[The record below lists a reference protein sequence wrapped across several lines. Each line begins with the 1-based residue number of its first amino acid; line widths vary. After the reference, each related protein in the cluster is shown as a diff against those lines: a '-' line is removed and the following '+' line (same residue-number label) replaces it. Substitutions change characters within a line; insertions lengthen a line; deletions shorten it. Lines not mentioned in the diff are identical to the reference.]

1 MKHLIIKTKEEQN
14 LKKLLT
20 FITMLF
26 MTICMGIPAHAEET
40 TPRRLDVQLVQVSLR
55 DSGNQVHQNN
65 LYDGSSFFLNLTW
78 NSTETVHTG
87 DFFDILVPESI
98 DMSSD
103 KLDRTFPIIDS
114 ATGDN
119 IGEGT
124 LHPNGTEGGKIS
136 VVFNE
141 QANNRSNLSGNV
153 YLWVSFNKNHIE
165 LNKKNV
171 FTFTIKGNGIYNGYQ
186 MSAETTITRPSTD
199 GEVIAKWGQELP
211 DEPNTVKWIIRVNK
225 SGMDLHHVVLSDS
238 LVTDNGWFLHPIDIS
253 KERFKLQKVTY
264 TENAGIS
271 NWGEVIDVTDKI
283 QFAPDYKSWTLD
295 LGDIGTQGYMLFM
308 KTAMT
313 SGTLQKNKIAISSD
327 EVTKDVTAQYKLAD
341 VGGDTGV
348 TTKGKL
354 KIVKQDSETGA
365 GLAGAK
371 FEIKDLDDNTTQT
384 LVTGADGT
392 AVTPNV
398 VFEANYEVKEIEA
411 PFGYKLNNTV
421 YTIQTSVSKDNIVTV
436 KDEPITRDIKVSKT
450 WVGNTGTQAVMHLY
464 ADNVDTGK
472 SVTLDTSNN
481 WEYTFTDLHKYNGNQ
496 EIQYSIK
503 EDEMNFYMTSIT
515 GDMDNGFNV
524 TNTWNEQHELPGDA
538 PTVEIPEFKITT
550 FVNTNNEQIAEFENG
565 FTDKKN
571 EITFNGTKYVFKEK
585 LPDQDGIRT
594 YVYEEFH
601 SEVPNDAPEVTL
613 PELKVTRFVDENGN
627 DIHELEENF
636 IEKLDINGYVFKETT
651 ETSDI
656 RTHIY
661 TKVETE
667 IPNDAPT
674 VEVPELKITR
684 FIDTNGVELKS
695 IVEGFVEKDS
705 NIVYENEQYDYVN
718 TTEENGIRT
727 HVYKKH
733 INEEVPSNS
742 TTTPTDNN
750 TTIENKVIVEHTAPT
765 GDNMN
770 NTLKLFALSVLGLG
784 FVLVKRKG
792 LRDE

>member
-1 MKHLIIKTKEEQN
+1 MA
-14 LKKLLT
+14 
-20 FITMLF
+20 
-26 MTICMGIPAHAEET
+26 ICIGIPAHAEET
-40 TPRRLDVQLVQVSLR
+40 SPRRLDVQLVQVSLR

-87 DFFDILVPESI
+87 DYFDILVPESI

-141 QANNRSNLSGNV
+141 QVNNRSNLSGNV
-153 YLWVSFNKNHIE
+153 YLWVPFNKNHIE

-199 GEVIAKWGQELP
+199 GEVIAKWGQGLQ

-238 LVTDNGWFLHPIDIS
+238 LVTDNGWFLHPVDIS

-341 VGGDTGV
+341 VGGNTGV

-354 KIVKQDSETGA
+354 QIVKQDSETGA

-450 WVGNTGTQAVMHLY
+450 WVGNTGTQAIMHLY

-481 WEYTFTDLHKYNGNQ
+481 WEYTFTGLRKYNGTQ

-565 FTDKKN
+565 FTDKKG

-613 PELKVTRFVDENGN
+613 PELKVTRFVDENGT
-627 DIHELEENF
+627 DIKELEENF
-636 IEKLDINGYVFKETT
+636 VEKKEISGYVFKETT

-656 RTHIY
+656 RTHVY
-661 TKVETE
+661 TKVEIE
-667 IPNDAPT
+667 IPNDVPT

-684 FIDTNGVELKS
+684 FIDTNGVELKN
-695 IVEGFVEKDS
+695 IVKGFVEKDS

-733 INEEVPSNS
+733 VNEEIPSDN

-750 TTIENKVIVEHTAPT
+750 TTTENKVIVEHTAPT
-765 GDNMN
+765 GDSMN

-784 FVLVKRKG
+784 FVLLYRKKVTG
-792 LRDE
+792 

>member
-1 MKHLIIKTKEEQN
+1 M
-14 LKKLLT
+14 KKLLT
-20 FITMLF
+20 LLTMLF
-26 MTICMGIPAHAEET
+26 MTVCMAIPSHAEET
-40 TPRRLDVQLVQVSLR
+40 SPRRLDVQLVQVSLR

-87 DFFDILVPESI
+87 DYFDILVPESI

-103 KLDRTFPIIDS
+103 KLARTFPIIDS
-114 ATGDN
+114 VVGDV

-153 YLWVSFNKNHIE
+153 YLWVPFNKNHIE

-199 GEVIAKWGQELP
+199 GEVIAKWGQGLP

-238 LVTDNGWFLHPIDIS
+238 LVTDNGWFLHPVDIS

-283 QFAPDYKSWTLD
+283 QFTPDYKSWTLD

-313 SGTLQKNKIAISSD
+313 NGTLQKNKIAISSD
-327 EVTKDVTAQYKLAD
+327 EVTKDVTAQYKLED

-354 KIVKQDSETGA
+354 QIVKQDSETGA

-398 VFEANYEVKEIEA
+398 VFEANYEVKEVEA

-421 YTIQTSVSKDNIVTV
+421 YTIQTSVSQDNIVTV

-472 SVTLDTSNN
+472 SVTLDASNN
-481 WEYTFTDLHKYNGNQ
+481 WEYTFTGLRKYNGNQ

-503 EDEMNFYMTSIT
+503 EDEMNFYMTSVT
-515 GDMDNGFNV
+515 GDMNSGFNV

-565 FTDKKN
+565 FTDKKD

-601 SEVPNDAPEVTL
+601 SEVPNDAPELTL
-613 PELKVTRFVDENGN
+613 PELKATRFVDENGT

-636 IEKLDINGYVFKETT
+636 VEKLDINGYVFKETT

-656 RTHIY
+656 RTHVY

-667 IPNDAPT
+667 IPNDSPT

-684 FIDTNGVELKS
+684 FIDTNGVELKN

-705 NIVYENEQYDYVN
+705 NIIYENEQYDYVN

-733 INEEVPSNS
+733 VAEEVPSDNI
-742 TTTPTDNN
+742 TTPADNN
-750 TTIENKVIVEHTAPT
+750 TTTENKVIVEHTAPT

-784 FVLVKRKG
+784 FALTKRKD
-792 LRDE
+792 LSNE

>member
-1 MKHLIIKTKEEQN
+1 MA
-14 LKKLLT
+14 
-20 FITMLF
+20 
-26 MTICMGIPAHAEET
+26 IPTHAEEN

-87 DFFDILVPESI
+87 DYFDILVPESI

-114 ATGDN
+114 ASGDV

-153 YLWVSFNKNHIE
+153 YLWVPFNKNHIT
-165 LNKKNV
+165 LNQKNV

-199 GEVIAKWGQELP
+199 GEVIAKWGQGLP

-238 LVTDNGWFLHPIDIS
+238 LVTDNGWFLHPVDIS

-341 VGGDTGV
+341 VGGNTGV

-472 SVTLDTSNN
+472 SLTLDTTNN
-481 WEYTFTDLHKYNGNQ
+481 WEYTFVNLRKYNGTQ

-503 EDEMNFYMTSIT
+503 EDEMNFYMTSVT
-515 GDMDNGFNV
+515 GDMENGFNV

-565 FTDKKN
+565 FTEKKD

-613 PELKVTRFVDENGN
+613 PELKVTRFVDENGT

-636 IEKLDINGYVFKETT
+636 VEKLDINGYVFKETT

-656 RTHIY
+656 RTHVY

-667 IPNDAPT
+667 IPNDSPV

-684 FIDTNGVELKS
+684 FIDTNGVELKN

-705 NIVYENEQYDYVN
+705 NIIYENEQYDYVN

-733 INEEVPSNS
+733 VNEEVPNNN

-750 TTIENKVIVEHTAPT
+750 TATENKVIVEHTAPT
-765 GDNMN
+765 GDSMN
-770 NTLKLFALSVLGLG
+770 SVLKLFALSMLGLG
-784 FVLVKRKG
+784 LVLLKRKD
-792 LRDE
+792 LSNE

>member
-1 MKHLIIKTKEEQN
+1 MKR
-14 LKKLLT
+14 LLT
-20 FITMLF
+20 LVTMLF
-26 MTICMGIPAHAEET
+26 MTICMAIPTQAEET

-87 DFFDILVPESI
+87 DYFDILVPESI

-114 ATGDN
+114 VVGDV

-153 YLWVSFNKNHIE
+153 YLWVPFNKNHIE

-199 GEVIAKWGQELP
+199 GEVIAKWGQGLP

-238 LVTDNGWFLHPIDIS
+238 LVTDNGWFLHPVDVS

-348 TTKGKL
+348 STKGKL
-354 KIVKQDSETGA
+354 QIVKQDSETGA

-371 FEIKDLDDNTTQT
+371 FEIKDLEDNTTQT

-398 VFEANYEVKEIEA
+398 VFEANYEVREIEA

-421 YTIQTSVSKDNIVTV
+421 YTIQTSVSQDNIVTV

-472 SVTLDTSNN
+472 SITLDTSNN
-481 WEYTFTDLHKYNGNQ
+481 WEYTFTGLRKYNGTQ

-503 EDEMNFYMTSIT
+503 EDEMNFYMTSVT
-515 GDMDNGFNV
+515 GDMNSGFNV

-565 FTDKKN
+565 FTDKKD

-636 IEKLDINGYVFKETT
+636 VEKLDINGYVYKETT
-651 ETSDI
+651 ETVDI
-656 RTHIY
+656 RTHVY

-667 IPNDAPT
+667 VPNDAPT

-684 FIDTNGVELKS
+684 FIDTNGVELKN

-733 INEEVPSNS
+733 VSEEVPSNN

-750 TTIENKVIVEHTAPT
+750 TTTENKVIESTAPT
-765 GDNMN
+765 GDGMM

-784 FVLVKRKG
+784 FVLTKRKG

>member
-1 MKHLIIKTKEEQN
+1 M
-14 LKKLLT
+14 
-20 FITMLF
+20 
-26 MTICMGIPAHAEET
+26 
-40 TPRRLDVQLVQVSLR
+40 
-55 DSGNQVHQNN
+55 
-65 LYDGSSFFLNLTW
+65 TW
-78 NSTETVHTG
+78 NATETVHTG
-87 DFFDILVPESI
+87 DYFDVIVPESI

-114 ATGDN
+114 DTGDV

-124 LHPNGTEGGKIS
+124 LHPNGNEGGKIS

-141 QANNRSNLSGNV
+141 QANNRSNLSGNI
-153 YLWVSFNKNHIE
+153 YLWVPFNKDHIQ
-165 LNKKNV
+165 LNQKNV
-171 FTFTIKGNGIYNGYQ
+171 ITLTIKGNGVYDGYQ

-199 GEVIAKWGQELP
+199 GEVIAKWGQGLP
-211 DEPNTVKWIIRVNK
+211 AEPNTVKWIIRVNK
-225 SGMDLHHVVLSDS
+225 SGMDLHNVVLSDS
-238 LVTDNGWFLHPIDIS
+238 LVTDNGWFLHPVDIS

-271 NWGEVIDVTDKI
+271 NWGEVVDVTDKI
-283 QFAPDYKSWTLD
+283 QFSSDYKSWTLP
-295 LGDIGTQGYMLFM
+295 LGDIGTQGYMLFI

-313 SGTLQKNKIAISSD
+313 SGTLQKNNVAISSD

-348 TTKGKL
+348 TTVGKL
-354 KIVKQDSETGA
+354 KVVKQDAETGA

-371 FEIKDLDDNTTQT
+371 FEIKNLDDNTTQT
-384 LVTGADGT
+384 LVTGEDGT

-411 PFGYKLNNTV
+411 PFGYKVDNTV
-421 YTIQTSVSKDNIVTV
+421 HTIQTSVSTENVVTV
-436 KDEPITRDIKVSKT
+436 KDQPITRDIKVSKT

-481 WEYTFTDLHKYNGNQ
+481 WEYTFTGLRKYNGNQ
-496 EIQYSIK
+496 EIQYFIK

-538 PTVEIPEFKITT
+538 PTIELPEFKITT

-565 FTDKKN
+565 FTDKKD

-594 YVYEEFH
+594 YVYEKFH
-601 SEVPNDAPEVTL
+601 SEVPNDAPTVDV
-613 PELKVTRFVDENGN
+613 PELKVTRFVDEQGN
-627 DIHELEENF
+627 NIKELEENF
-636 IEKLDINGYVFKETT
+636 VEKKEISGYVFKETT

-656 RTHIY
+656 RTHVY

-667 IPNDAPT
+667 IPNDSPV

-684 FIDTNGVELKS
+684 FIDTNGVELKN

-718 TTEENGIRT
+718 TTEEDGIRT
-727 HVYKKH
+727 HIYKKH
-733 INEEVPSNS
+733 VNEEVPNNN
-742 TTTPTDNN
+742 TTTPTDNI
-750 TTIENKVIVEHTAPT
+750 TTENKVVSDHIVPT
-765 GDNMN
+765 GDNMMT
-770 NTLKLFALSVLGLG
+770 TLKYFAVSLVGLA
-784 FVLVKRKG
+784 FVMLKKKG

>member
-1 MKHLIIKTKEEQN
+1 MR
-14 LKKLLT
+14 KLLT
-20 FITMLF
+20 LITMLF
-26 MTICMGIPAHAEET
+26 MTVCLGIPVHAEET

-65 LYDGSSFFLNLTW
+65 LYDGSSFFLNMTW
-78 NSTETVHTG
+78 NATETVHTG

-103 KLDRTFPIIDS
+103 KLAQTFPVIDND
-114 ATGDN
+114 TGDA

-124 LHPNGTEGGKIS
+124 LHPNGTEGGKVSI
-136 VVFNE
+136 VFNE
-141 QANNRSNLSGNV
+141 QANNRSNLSGNI
-153 YLWVSFNKNHIE
+153 YMWVPFNKNHIT
-165 LNKKNV
+165 LNQKNV

-199 GEVIAKWGQELP
+199 GEVIAKWGQGLP

-238 LVTDNGWFLHPIDIS
+238 LVTDNGWFLHPVDIS

-271 NWGEVIDVTDKI
+271 NWGEIIDVTDKI
-283 QFAPDYKSWTLD
+283 QFSPDYKSWTLD

-384 LVTGADGT
+384 LVTGEDGT

-421 YTIQTSVSKDNIVTV
+421 YTIQTSVSQENVVTV
-436 KDEPITRDIKVSKT
+436 KDEPITRDVKVSKT

-464 ADNVDTGK
+464 ADGVDTGK

-481 WEYTFTDLHKYNGNQ
+481 WEYTFTGLRKYNGNQ

-503 EDEMNFYMTSIT
+503 EDEMNFYMTSVA
-515 GDMDNGFNV
+515 GDMDNGFNI

-565 FTDKKN
+565 FTDKKD

-636 IEKLDINGYVFKETT
+636 VEKLDINGYVFKETT

-656 RTHIY
+656 RTHVY

-667 IPNDAPT
+667 IPNDSPT
-674 VEVPELKITR
+674 VEVPELKLTR
-684 FIDTNGVELKS
+684 FIDTNGVELKN
-695 IVEGFVEKDS
+695 IVEGFVEKDT

-733 INEEVPSNS
+733 VNEEVPNDN
-742 TTTPTDNN
+742 TTKPTENN
-750 TTIENKVIVEHTAPT
+750 TTTENKVIVEHTAPT
-765 GDNMN
+765 GDSMN

-784 FVLVKRKG
+784 FALTKRKG

>member
-1 MKHLIIKTKEEQN
+1 
-14 LKKLLT
+14 
-20 FITMLF
+20 
-26 MTICMGIPAHAEET
+26 MTVCMAIPTHAEET
-40 TPRRLDVQLVQVSLR
+40 SPRRLDVQLVQVSLR
-55 DSGNQVHQNN
+55 DSGNTVHQNN

-87 DFFDILVPESI
+87 DYFDILVPESI

-114 ATGDN
+114 VVGDV

-153 YLWVSFNKNHIE
+153 YLWVPFNKDHIE
-165 LNKKNV
+165 LNQKNV

-199 GEVIAKWGQELP
+199 GEVIAKWGQGLP

-238 LVTDNGWFLHPIDIS
+238 LVTDNGWFLHPVNIS

-313 SGTLQKNKIAISSD
+313 SGTLQKNKIAISSN

-354 KIVKQDSETGA
+354 QIVKQDSETGA

-411 PFGYKLNNTV
+411 PFGYKLNNTI

-436 KDEPITRDIKVSKT
+436 KDEPITRDINVSKT

-472 SVTLDTSNN
+472 SVTLDASNN
-481 WEYTFTDLHKYNGNQ
+481 WEYTFTGLRKYNGNQ

-503 EDEMNFYMTSIT
+503 EDEMNFYMTSVT

-565 FTDKKN
+565 FTDKKD

-594 YVYEEFH
+594 YVYEKFE
-601 SEVPNDAPEVTL
+601 SEVPNDAPELTL
-613 PELKVTRFVDENGN
+613 PELKVTRFVDEQGN
-627 DIHELEENF
+627 DLHELEENF
-636 IEKLDINGYVFKETT
+636 VEKLDINGYVFKETT

-656 RTHIY
+656 RTHVY

-667 IPNDAPT
+667 VPNDAPT

-684 FIDTNGVELKS
+684 FIDTNGVELKN

-705 NIVYENEQYDYVN
+705 NIIYENEQYDYVN

-727 HVYKKH
+727 HVYNKH
-733 INEEVPSNS
+733 VNEEVPSDN
-742 TTTPTDNN
+742 TITPTDN
-750 TTIENKVIVEHTAPT
+750 TTTENKVIVEHTAPT
-765 GDNMN
+765 GDSMN
-770 NTLKLFALSVLGLG
+770 NILKLFALSLIGLG
-784 FVLVKRKG
+784 VVLVCKKKV
-792 LRDE
+792 EE

>member
-1 MKHLIIKTKEEQN
+1 MR
-14 LKKLLT
+14 KLLT

-26 MTICMGIPAHAEET
+26 MTVCMGIPAHAEET
-40 TPRRLDVQLVQVSLR
+40 SPRRLDVQLVQVSLR

-153 YLWVSFNKNHIE
+153 YLWVPFNKNHIE
-165 LNKKNV
+165 LNQKNV

-186 MSAETTITRPSTD
+186 MSAKTTITRPSTD
-199 GEVIAKWGQELP
+199 GEVIAKWGEGLP
-211 DEPNTVKWIIRVNK
+211 AEPNTVKWIIRVNK

-238 LVTDNGWFLHPIDIS
+238 LVTDNGWFLHPVDIS

-341 VGGDTGV
+341 VGGNTGV
-348 TTKGKL
+348 TTVGKL
-354 KIVKQDSETGA
+354 KVVKQDAETGT

-371 FEIKDLDDNTTQT
+371 FEIKNLDDNSTQT
-384 LVTGADGT
+384 LVTGADGE

-398 VFEANYEVKEIEA
+398 VFEANYEVREIEA

-436 KDEPITRDIKVSKT
+436 KDEPITRDVKVSKT

-472 SVTLDTSNN
+472 SVTLDTTNN
-481 WEYTFTDLHKYNGNQ
+481 WEYTFTGLRKYNGNQ

-503 EDEMNFYMTSIT
+503 EDEMNFYMTSVT

-565 FTDKKN
+565 FTDKKD

-585 LPDQDGIRT
+585 LPDQEGIRT

-601 SEVPNDAPEVTL
+601 SEVPNDAPELIL
-613 PELKVTRFVDENGN
+613 PELKVTRFVDEQGN
-627 DIHELEENF
+627 NIHELEENF
-636 IEKLDINGYVFKETT
+636 VEKKEISGYIYKETT
-651 ETSDI
+651 ETTDI
-656 RTHIY
+656 RTHVY

-667 IPNDAPT
+667 IPNDNPV

-684 FIDTNGVELKS
+684 FVDTNGVELKN

-727 HVYKKH
+727 HIYKKH
-733 INEEVPSNS
+733 VTEEVPNNN
-742 TTTPTDNN
+742 TTTPTDSN
-750 TTIENKVIVEHTAPT
+750 TTTENKVTVEHTAPT
-765 GDNMN
+765 GDSMN
-770 NTLKLFALSVLGLG
+770 NVFKLFALSLIGLG
-784 FVLVKRKG
+784 VVLVYKKKMT
-792 LRDE
+792 E

>member
-1 MKHLIIKTKEEQN
+1 M
-14 LKKLLT
+14 KKLLT
-20 FITMLF
+20 LLTMLF
-26 MTICMGIPAHAEET
+26 MTVCMAIPTQAEET
-40 TPRRLDVQLVQVSLR
+40 SPRRLDVQLVQVSLR

-87 DFFDILVPESI
+87 DYFDILVPESI

-114 ATGDN
+114 VVGDV

-153 YLWVSFNKNHIE
+153 YLWVPFNKNHIT
-165 LNKKNV
+165 LNQKNV

-199 GEVIAKWGQELP
+199 GEVIAKWGQGLP

-354 KIVKQDSETGA
+354 QIIKQDSETGA

-392 AVTPNV
+392 VVTPNI
-398 VFEANYEVKEIEA
+398 VFKANYEVKEIEA

-472 SVTLDTSNN
+472 SVTLDNSNN
-481 WEYTFTDLHKYNGNQ
+481 WEYTFTGLRKYNGTQ

-503 EDEMNFYMTSIT
+503 EDEMNFYMTSVT

-565 FTDKKN
+565 FTDKRD

-613 PELKVTRFVDENGN
+613 PELKVTRFVDENGT

-636 IEKLDINGYVFKETT
+636 VEKLDINGYVFKETT

-656 RTHIY
+656 RTHVY

-667 IPNDAPT
+667 VPNDAPT

-684 FIDTNGVELKS
+684 FIDTNGVELKN

-705 NIVYENEQYDYVN
+705 NIIYENEQYDYVN

-733 INEEVPSNS
+733 VNEEVPSNN

-750 TTIENKVIVEHTAPT
+750 TTTENEVIVEHTAPT

-784 FVLVKRKG
+784 FVLLKRKG

>member
-1 MKHLIIKTKEEQN
+1 MR
-14 LKKLLT
+14 KLLT
-20 FITMLF
+20 LITMLF
-26 MTICMGIPAHAEET
+26 MTVCLGVPVHAEET

-65 LYDGSSFFLNLTW
+65 LFDGSSFFLNLTW
-78 NSTETVHTG
+78 NSTETIHTG
-87 DFFDILVPESI
+87 DYFDILVPESI

-114 ATGDN
+114 VTGDN

-153 YLWVSFNKNHIE
+153 YLWVPFNKNHIE

-199 GEVIAKWGQELP
+199 GEVIAKWGQGLP

-238 LVTDNGWFLHPIDIS
+238 LVTDNGWFLHPVDIS

-283 QFAPDYKSWTLD
+283 QFSPDYKSWTLD

-371 FEIKDLDDNTTQT
+371 FEIKDLDDNSTQT
-384 LVTGADGT
+384 LITGEDGT
-392 AVTPNV
+392 VVTPNV

-464 ADNVDTGK
+464 ADNVDKGK

-481 WEYTFTDLHKYNGNQ
+481 WEYTFTGLRKYNGNQ

-503 EDEMNFYMTSIT
+503 EDEMNFYMSSIT

-550 FVNTNNEQIAEFENG
+550 FVNTSNEQIAEFENG
-565 FTDKKN
+565 FTDKKD

-601 SEVPNDAPEVTL
+601 SEIPNDALTVEL

-636 IEKLDINGYVFKETT
+636 VEKLDINGYVFKETT

-656 RTHIY
+656 RTHVY
-661 TKVETE
+661 KKVETE
-667 IPNDAPT
+667 VPNDAPT

-684 FIDTNGVELKS
+684 FIDTNGVELKN
-695 IVEGFVEKDS
+695 IEEGFVEKDS

-733 INEEVPSNS
+733 VNGEVPN
-742 TTTPTDNN
+742 NN
-750 TTIENKVIVEHTAPT
+750 TTIPADNNTATENKVIVEHTAPT
-765 GDNMN
+765 GDSIN
-770 NTLKLFALSVLGLG
+770 NTLKLFALSMLGLG
-784 FVLVKRKG
+784 FVLLKRKD
-792 LRDE
+792 LSNE

>member
-1 MKHLIIKTKEEQN
+1 MKR
-14 LKKLLT
+14 LLT
-20 FITMLF
+20 LVTMLF
-26 MTICMGIPAHAEET
+26 MAICMAIPTQAEET

-87 DFFDILVPESI
+87 DYFDILVPESI

-119 IGEGT
+119 IGEGA

-153 YLWVSFNKNHIE
+153 YLWVPFNKNHIE

-199 GEVIAKWGQELP
+199 GEVIAKWGQGLP

-225 SGMDLHHVVLSDS
+225 SGIDLHHVVLSDS
-238 LVTDNGWFLHPIDIS
+238 LVTDNGWFLHPVDIS

-354 KIVKQDSETGA
+354 QIVKQDSETGA

-481 WEYTFTDLHKYNGNQ
+481 WEYTFTGLRKYNGNQ

-503 EDEMNFYMTSIT
+503 EDEMNFYMTSVT

-565 FTDKKN
+565 FTDKKD

-601 SEVPNDAPEVTL
+601 SEIPNDAPEVTI
-613 PELKVTRFVDENGN
+613 PELKVTRFVDEQGN

-656 RTHIY
+656 RTHVY

-667 IPNDAPT
+667 IPNDSPV
-674 VEVPELKITR
+674 VEIPELKITR
-684 FIDTNGVELKS
+684 FIDTNGVELKN

-705 NIVYENEQYDYVN
+705 NIIYENEQYDYVN

-733 INEEVPSNS
+733 VNEEVPSDN

-750 TTIENKVIVEHTAPT
+750 TATENKVIVEHTAPT

-770 NTLKLFALSVLGLG
+770 NTLKLFALSMLGLG
-784 FVLVKRKG
+784 FVLVKRKD
-792 LRDE
+792 LTNE

>member
-1 MKHLIIKTKEEQN
+1 MR
-14 LKKLLT
+14 KLLT

-26 MTICMGIPAHAEET
+26 MTVCMAIPTYAEET
-40 TPRRLDVQLVQVSLR
+40 SPRRLDVQLVQVSLR

-87 DFFDILVPESI
+87 DYFDILVPESI

-114 ATGDN
+114 VVGDV

-153 YLWVSFNKNHIE
+153 YLWVPFNKNHIE
-165 LNKKNV
+165 LNKKNT

-199 GEVIAKWGQELP
+199 GEVIAKWGQGLP

-238 LVTDNGWFLHPIDIS
+238 LVTDNGWFLHPVDIS

-354 KIVKQDSETGA
+354 QIVKQDSETGA

-371 FEIKDLDDNTTQT
+371 FEIKDLDDNSTQT

-421 YTIQTSVSKDNIVTV
+421 YTIQTSVSQDNIVTV

-450 WVGNTGTQAVMHLY
+450 WVGNIGAQAVMHLY

-472 SVTLDTSNN
+472 SVTLDTTNN
-481 WEYTFTDLHKYNGNQ
+481 WEYTFTNLRKYNGTQ

-503 EDEMNFYMTSIT
+503 EDEMNFYMTSVA

-565 FTDKKN
+565 FTDKKD

-585 LPDQDGIRT
+585 LPDLDGIRT

-613 PELKVTRFVDENGN
+613 PELKVTRFVDENGT

-636 IEKLDINGYVFKETT
+636 VEKLDINGYVFKETT

-656 RTHIY
+656 RTHVY

-667 IPNDAPT
+667 IPNDSPT

-684 FIDTNGVELKS
+684 FIDTNGVELKN

-733 INEEVPSNS
+733 VSEEVPSNN

-750 TTIENKVIVEHTAPT
+750 STTENKVIESTAPT
-765 GDNMN
+765 GDSMN

-784 FVLVKRKG
+784 FVLLYRKKITG
-792 LRDE
+792 

>member
-1 MKHLIIKTKEEQN
+1 MKHLTLEREEQN
-14 LKKLLT
+14 LKRLLT

-26 MTICMGIPAHAEET
+26 MTICMATPSYAEET
-40 TPRRLDVQLVQVSLR
+40 SPRRLDVQLVQVSLR

-87 DFFDILVPESI
+87 DYFDILVPESI

-153 YLWVSFNKNHIE
+153 YLWVPFNKNHIE
-165 LNKKNV
+165 LNQKNV

-199 GEVIAKWGQELP
+199 GEVIAKWGQGLP

-238 LVTDNGWFLHPIDIS
+238 LVTDNGWFLHPVDIS

-398 VFEANYEVKEIEA
+398 VFEANYEVREIEA

-472 SVTLDTSNN
+472 SITLDTSNN
-481 WEYTFTDLHKYNGNQ
+481 WEYTFTGLRKYNGNQ

-503 EDEMNFYMTSIT
+503 EDEMNFYMTSIA
-515 GDMDNGFNV
+515 GDMENGFNV

-550 FVNTNNEQIAEFENG
+550 FVNTNNEQIADFENG
-565 FTDKKN
+565 FTDKKD

-627 DIHELEENF
+627 DLHELEENF
-636 IEKLDINGYVFKETT
+636 VDKAEISGYVFKETT

-656 RTHIY
+656 RTHVY

-667 IPNDAPT
+667 IPNDSPT

-684 FIDTNGVELKS
+684 FVDTNGVELKN

-705 NIVYENEQYDYVN
+705 NIIYENEQYDYVN
-718 TTEENGIRT
+718 TTEENSIRT

-733 INEEVPSNS
+733 VTEEVPNNNS
-742 TTTPTDNN
+742 TTPTDNN
-750 TTIENKVIVEHTAPT
+750 TTTENKVIVEHTAPT
-765 GDNMN
+765 GDSMN
-770 NTLKLFALSVLGLG
+770 NILKLFALSLIGLG
-784 FVLVKRKG
+784 VVLVCKKKV
-792 LRDE
+792 EE

>member
-1 MKHLIIKTKEEQN
+1 MAL
-14 LKKLLT
+14 
-20 FITMLF
+20 
-26 MTICMGIPAHAEET
+26 PAYAEEAEST
-40 TPRRLDVQLVQVSLR
+40 TPSPRRLDVQLVQVSLR

-87 DFFDILVPESI
+87 DYFDILVPESI

-153 YLWVSFNKNHIE
+153 YLWVPFNKNHIE

-199 GEVIAKWGQELP
+199 GEVIAKWGQGLP

-238 LVTDNGWFLHPIDIS
+238 LVTDNGWFLHPVDVS

-348 TTKGKL
+348 STKGKL
-354 KIVKQDSETGA
+354 KVVKQDSETGA
-365 GLAGAK
+365 GLTGAK
-371 FEIKDLDDNTTQT
+371 FWIKDLDDNSTQT
-384 LVTGADGT
+384 LVTGEDGT

-481 WEYTFTDLHKYNGNQ
+481 WEYTFTGLRKYNGNQ

-503 EDEMNFYMTSIT
+503 EDEMNFYMTSVT
-515 GDMDNGFNV
+515 GDMNSGFNV

-565 FTDKKN
+565 FTDKKD

-601 SEVPNDAPEVTL
+601 SEVPNDSPTVEV
-613 PELKVTRFVDENGN
+613 PELKVTRFVDEQGN
-627 DIHELEENF
+627 DLHELEENF
-636 IEKLDINGYVFKETT
+636 VEKLDINGYVFKETT

-661 TKVETE
+661 TNVETE
-667 IPNDAPT
+667 IPNDSPT

-684 FIDTNGVELKS
+684 FIDTNGVELKN

-705 NIVYENEQYDYVN
+705 NIIYENEQYDYVN

-733 INEEVPSNS
+733 VAEEVPSNNL
-742 TTTPTDNN
+742 TTPTENN
-750 TTIENKVIVEHTAPT
+750 TTTENKVIVEHTAPT
-765 GDNMN
+765 GDGMM

-784 FVLVKRKG
+784 IVLTKRKG
-792 LRDE
+792 LKDE

>member
-1 MKHLIIKTKEEQN
+1 
-14 LKKLLT
+14 
-20 FITMLF
+20 
-26 MTICMGIPAHAEET
+26 MTVCLAIPSYAEET
-40 TPRRLDVQLVQVSLR
+40 SPRRLDVQLVQVSLR
-55 DSGNQVHQNN
+55 DSSNQVHQNN

-103 KLDRTFPIIDS
+103 KLAQTFPVID
-114 ATGDN
+114 TDTQDV

-124 LHPNGTEGGKIS
+124 LHPNGTEGGKVSI
-136 VVFNE
+136 VFNE
-141 QANNRSNLSGNV
+141 QANNRSNLSGNI
-153 YLWVSFNKNHIE
+153 YLWVPFNKNHIE
-165 LNKKNV
+165 LNQKNV

-199 GEVIAKWGQELP
+199 GEVIAKWGQGLP

-238 LVTDNGWFLHPIDIS
+238 LVTDNGWFLHPVDIS

-283 QFAPDYKSWTLD
+283 QFSPDYKSWTLD

-481 WEYTFTDLHKYNGNQ
+481 WEYTFTGLRKYNGNQ

-565 FTDKKN
+565 FTDKKD

-601 SEVPNDAPEVTL
+601 SEVPNDSPTVEL
-613 PELKVTRFVDENGN
+613 PELKVTRFVDENGT

-636 IEKLDINGYVFKETT
+636 VEKLDINGYVFKETT

-656 RTHIY
+656 RTHVY

-667 IPNDAPT
+667 IPNDSPT
-674 VEVPELKITR
+674 VEVPELKITK
-684 FIDTNGVELKS
+684 FINTNGVELKN

-727 HVYKKH
+727 HIYKKH
-733 INEEVPSNS
+733 TLEQNETPNNN

-750 TTIENKVIVEHTAPT
+750 TETENKVLVEHTAPT
-765 GDNMN
+765 GDNMI
-770 NTLKLFALSVLGLG
+770 NTLKYFMVSVFGLALALIK
-784 FVLVKRKG
+784 KRG
-792 LRDE
+792 TE

>member
-20 FITMLF
+20 FITILF
-26 MTICMGIPAHAEET
+26 MTVCMAIPAYAEET
-40 TPRRLDVQLVQVSLR
+40 SPRRLDVQLVQVSLR

-87 DFFDILVPESI
+87 DYFDILVPESI
-98 DMSSD
+98 DLSSD

-124 LHPNGTEGGKIS
+124 LHPNGTEGGKVSI
-136 VVFNE
+136 VFNE
-141 QANNRSNLSGNV
+141 QANNRSNLSGNI
-153 YLWVSFNKNHIE
+153 YMWVPFNKNHIE

-199 GEVIAKWGQELP
+199 GEVIAKWGQGLP

-238 LVTDNGWFLHPIDIS
+238 LVTDNGWFLHPVDIS

-348 TTKGKL
+348 TTVGKL
-354 KIVKQDSETGA
+354 KIVKQDTETGA
-365 GLAGAK
+365 RLAGAK

-398 VFEANYEVKEIEA
+398 VFEANYEVREIEA

-481 WEYTFTDLHKYNGNQ
+481 WEYTFTGLRKYNGNQ

-503 EDEMNFYMTSIT
+503 EDEMNFYMTSVT

-565 FTDKKN
+565 FTDKKD

-601 SEVPNDAPEVTL
+601 SEVPNDAPTVEL
-613 PELKVTRFVDENGN
+613 PELKVTRFVDENGT

-636 IEKLDINGYVFKETT
+636 VEKLDINGYMFKETT

-656 RTHIY
+656 RTHVY
-661 TKVETE
+661 TKIETE
-667 IPNDAPT
+667 IPNDSPT

-684 FIDTNGVELKS
+684 FIDTNGVELKN
-695 IVEGFVEKDS
+695 IVEGFVEKDGS
-705 NIVYENEQYDYVN
+705 IVHENEQYDYVN

-733 INEEVPSNS
+733 VNEEVPNDNTTKPTDDN
-742 TTTPTDNN
+742 TTT
-750 TTIENKVIVEHTAPT
+750 ESKVIVEHTAPT
-765 GDNMN
+765 GDGMM

-784 FVLVKRKG
+784 FVLVYRKRIA
-792 LRDE
+792 E

>member
-1 MKHLIIKTKEEQN
+1 M
-14 LKKLLT
+14 KKLLT
-20 FITMLF
+20 LITMLF
-26 MTICMGIPAHAEET
+26 MTICMGIPAYAEET
-40 TPRRLDVQLVQVSLR
+40 SPRRLDVQLVQVSLR

-87 DFFDILVPESI
+87 DYFDILVPESI

-114 ATGDN
+114 VVGDV

-153 YLWVSFNKNHIE
+153 YLWVPFNKNHIE
-165 LNKKNV
+165 LNKKNT

-199 GEVIAKWGQELP
+199 GEVIAKWGQGLP

-238 LVTDNGWFLHPIDIS
+238 LVTDNGWFLHPVDIS

-411 PFGYKLNNTV
+411 PFGYKLNTTV
-421 YTIQTSVSKDNIVTV
+421 QTIQTSVSKDNIVTV

-450 WVGNTGTQAVMHLY
+450 WVGNTGTQAIMHLY

-481 WEYTFTDLHKYNGNQ
+481 WEYTFTGLRKYNGNQ

-524 TNTWNEQHELPGDA
+524 TNTWNEQYELPGDA
-538 PTVEIPEFKITT
+538 PIVEIPEFKITT
-550 FVNTNNEQIAEFENG
+550 FVNTNNKQIAEFENG
-565 FTDKKN
+565 FTDKKD

-613 PELKVTRFVDENGN
+613 PELKVTRFVDEQGN
-627 DIHELEENF
+627 DLHELEENF
-636 IEKLDINGYVFKETT
+636 VEKLDIDGYVFKETT
-651 ETSDI
+651 ETVDI
-656 RTHIY
+656 RTHVY
-661 TKVETE
+661 TKIETE
-667 IPNDAPT
+667 IPNDSPV

-684 FIDTNGVELKS
+684 FIDTNGVELKN

-705 NIVYENEQYDYVN
+705 NIIYENEQYDYVN

-733 INEEVPSNS
+733 VAEEAPSDS
-742 TTTPTDNN
+742 TTTPTDND
-750 TTIENKVIVEHTAPT
+750 TTTENKVIVEHTAPT
-765 GDNMN
+765 GDGMM
-770 NTLKLFALSVLGLG
+770 NTLKLFALSMLGLG
-784 FVLVKRKG
+784 FALTKRKG

>member
-1 MKHLIIKTKEEQN
+1 M
-14 LKKLLT
+14 KKLLT

-26 MTICMGIPAHAEET
+26 ITVCMAIPTHAEEN

-87 DFFDILVPESI
+87 DYFDILVPESI

-114 ATGDN
+114 VVGDV

-153 YLWVSFNKNHIE
+153 YLWVPFNKNHIE

-199 GEVIAKWGQELP
+199 GEVIAKWGQGLP

-238 LVTDNGWFLHPIDIS
+238 LVTDNGWFLHPVDIS

-264 TENAGIS
+264 TENANIS

-283 QFAPDYKSWTLD
+283 QFSSDYKSWTLD

-313 SGTLQKNKIAISSD
+313 SGTLQKNKIVISSD

-354 KIVKQDSETGA
+354 QIVKQDSETGA

-384 LVTGADGT
+384 LVTGANGT

-436 KDEPITRDIKVSKT
+436 KDEPITRDVKVSKT

-481 WEYTFTDLHKYNGNQ
+481 WEYTFTGLRKYNGNQ

-550 FVNTNNEQIAEFENG
+550 FVNTNNEQIADFENG
-565 FTDKKN
+565 FTDKKD
-571 EITFNGTKYVFKEK
+571 EITFNGNKYVFKEK

-613 PELKVTRFVDENGN
+613 PELKVTRFVDENGT

-636 IEKLDINGYVFKETT
+636 VEKLDINGYVFKETT

-656 RTHIY
+656 RTHVY

-667 IPNDAPT
+667 IPNDSPT

-684 FIDTNGVELKS
+684 FIDTNGVELKN

-705 NIVYENEQYDYVN
+705 NIIYENEQYDYVN

-733 INEEVPSNS
+733 VTEEVPNNNS
-742 TTTPTDNN
+742 TTPTENN
-750 TTIENKVIVEHTAPT
+750 TTTENNVIVEHTAPT
-765 GDNMN
+765 GDSMS

-784 FVLVKRKG
+784 VALTKRKG

>member
-1 MKHLIIKTKEEQN
+1 MR
-14 LKKLLT
+14 KLLT

-26 MTICMGIPAHAEET
+26 MTVCMGIPAHAEET
-40 TPRRLDVQLVQVSLR
+40 SPRRLDVQLVQVSLR

-124 LHPNGTEGGKIS
+124 LHPNGTEGGKLS

-153 YLWVSFNKNHIE
+153 YLWVPFNKNHIE
-165 LNKKNV
+165 LNQKNV

-186 MSAETTITRPSTD
+186 MSAKTTITRPSTD
-199 GEVIAKWGQELP
+199 GEVIAKWGEGLP
-211 DEPNTVKWIIRVNK
+211 AEPNTVKWIIRVNK

-238 LVTDNGWFLHPIDIS
+238 LVTDNGWFLHPVDIS

-341 VGGDTGV
+341 VGGNTGV
-348 TTKGKL
+348 TTVGKL
-354 KIVKQDSETGA
+354 KVVKQDAETGT

-371 FEIKDLDDNTTQT
+371 FEIKNLDDNSTQT
-384 LVTGADGT
+384 LVTGADGE

-398 VFEANYEVKEIEA
+398 VFEANYEVREIEA

-436 KDEPITRDIKVSKT
+436 KDEPITRDVKVSKT

-472 SVTLDTSNN
+472 SVTLDTTNN
-481 WEYTFTDLHKYNGNQ
+481 WEYTFTGLRKYNGNQ

-503 EDEMNFYMTSIT
+503 EDEMNFYMTSVT

-565 FTDKKN
+565 FTDKKD

-585 LPDQDGIRT
+585 LPDQEGIRT

-601 SEVPNDAPEVTL
+601 SEVPNDAPELIL
-613 PELKVTRFVDENGN
+613 PELKVTRFVDEQGN
-627 DIHELEENF
+627 NIHELEENF
-636 IEKLDINGYVFKETT
+636 VEKKEISGYIYKETT
-651 ETSDI
+651 ETTDI
-656 RTHIY
+656 RTHVY

-667 IPNDAPT
+667 IPNDNPV

-684 FIDTNGVELKS
+684 FVDTNGVELKN

-727 HVYKKH
+727 HIYKKH
-733 INEEVPSNS
+733 VTEEVPNNN
-742 TTTPTDNN
+742 TTTPTDSN
-750 TTIENKVIVEHTAPT
+750 TTTENKVTVEHTAPT
-765 GDNMN
+765 GDSMN
-770 NTLKLFALSVLGLG
+770 NVFKLFALSLIGLG
-784 FVLVKRKG
+784 VVLVYKKKMT
-792 LRDE
+792 E

>member
-1 MKHLIIKTKEEQN
+1 M
-14 LKKLLT
+14 KKLLT
-20 FITMLF
+20 FITILF
-26 MTICMGIPAHAEET
+26 MTVCMAIPAYAEET
-40 TPRRLDVQLVQVSLR
+40 SPRRLDVQLVQVSLR

-87 DFFDILVPESI
+87 DYFDILVPESI
-98 DMSSD
+98 DLSSD

-124 LHPNGTEGGKIS
+124 LHPNGTEGGKVSI
-136 VVFNE
+136 VFNE
-141 QANNRSNLSGNV
+141 QANNRSNLSGNI
-153 YLWVSFNKNHIE
+153 YMWVPFNKNHIE

-199 GEVIAKWGQELP
+199 GEVIAKWGQGLP

-238 LVTDNGWFLHPIDIS
+238 LVTDNGWFLHPVDIS

-348 TTKGKL
+348 TTVGKL
-354 KIVKQDSETGA
+354 KIVKQDTETGA
-365 GLAGAK
+365 RLAGAK

-398 VFEANYEVKEIEA
+398 VFEANYEVREIEA

-481 WEYTFTDLHKYNGNQ
+481 WEYTFTGLRKYNGNQ

-503 EDEMNFYMTSIT
+503 EDEMNFYMTSVT

-565 FTDKKN
+565 FTDKKD

-601 SEVPNDAPEVTL
+601 SEVPNDAPTVEL
-613 PELKVTRFVDENGN
+613 PELKVTRFVDENGT

-636 IEKLDINGYVFKETT
+636 VEKLDINGYMFKETT

-656 RTHIY
+656 RTHVY
-661 TKVETE
+661 TKIETE
-667 IPNDAPT
+667 IPNDSPT

-684 FIDTNGVELKS
+684 FIDTNGVELKN
-695 IVEGFVEKDS
+695 IVEGFVEKDGS
-705 NIVYENEQYDYVN
+705 IVHENEQYDYVN

-733 INEEVPSNS
+733 VNEEVPNDNTTKPTDDN
-742 TTTPTDNN
+742 TTT
-750 TTIENKVIVEHTAPT
+750 ESKVIVEHTAPT
-765 GDNMN
+765 GDGMM

-784 FVLVKRKG
+784 FVLVYRKRIA
-792 LRDE
+792 E

>member
-1 MKHLIIKTKEEQN
+1 MKHLTLEREEQN
-14 LKKLLT
+14 LKRLLT

-26 MTICMGIPAHAEET
+26 MTICMATPSYAEET
-40 TPRRLDVQLVQVSLR
+40 SPRRLDVQLVQVSLR

-87 DFFDILVPESI
+87 DYFDILVPESI

-153 YLWVSFNKNHIE
+153 YLWVPFNKNHIE
-165 LNKKNV
+165 LNQKNV

-199 GEVIAKWGQELP
+199 GEVIAKWGQGLP

-238 LVTDNGWFLHPIDIS
+238 LVTDNGWFLHPVDIS

-398 VFEANYEVKEIEA
+398 VFEANYEVREIEA

-472 SVTLDTSNN
+472 SITLDTSNN
-481 WEYTFTDLHKYNGNQ
+481 WEYTFTGLRKYNGNQ

-503 EDEMNFYMTSIT
+503 EDEMNFYMASVT

-524 TNTWNEQHELPGDA
+524 INTWNEQHELPGDA

-550 FVNTNNEQIAEFENG
+550 FVNTNNEQIADFENG
-565 FTDKKN
+565 FTDKKD

-613 PELKVTRFVDENGN
+613 PELKVTRFVDENGA
-627 DIHELEENF
+627 DIHELKENF
-636 IEKLDINGYVFKETT
+636 VEKLDINGYVFKETT

-656 RTHIY
+656 RTHVY
-661 TKVETE
+661 SKVETE
-667 IPNDAPT
+667 IPNDSPT

-684 FIDTNGVELKS
+684 FIDTNGVELKN

-705 NIVYENEQYDYVN
+705 DIIYENEQYDYVN
-718 TTEENGIRT
+718 TTEENSIRT

-733 INEEVPSNS
+733 VTEEVPNNNS
-742 TTTPTDNN
+742 TTPTDNN
-750 TTIENKVIVEHTAPT
+750 TTTENKVIVEHTAPT
-765 GDNMN
+765 GDSMN
-770 NTLKLFALSVLGLG
+770 NILKLFALSLIGLG
-784 FVLVKRKG
+784 VVLVCKKKV
-792 LRDE
+792 EE

>member
-1 MKHLIIKTKEEQN
+1 
-14 LKKLLT
+14 
-20 FITMLF
+20 
-26 MTICMGIPAHAEET
+26 MTVCLAIPSHAEET

-65 LYDGSSFFLNLTW
+65 LFDGSSFFLNLTW

-87 DFFDILVPESI
+87 DYFDILVPESI

-114 ATGDN
+114 VVGDV

-153 YLWVSFNKNHIE
+153 YLWVPFNKNHIE
-165 LNKKNV
+165 LNKKNT

-199 GEVIAKWGQELP
+199 GEVIAKWGQGLP

-238 LVTDNGWFLHPIDIS
+238 LVTDNGWFLHPVDIS

-348 TTKGKL
+348 STKGKL

-398 VFEANYEVKEIEA
+398 VFEANYEVKEVEA

-436 KDEPITRDIKVSKT
+436 KDEPITRDVKVSKT

-472 SVTLDTSNN
+472 SVTLDASNN
-481 WEYTFTDLHKYNGNQ
+481 WEYTFTGLRKYNGNQ

-503 EDEMNFYMTSIT
+503 EDEMNFYMTSVA

-550 FVNTNNEQIAEFENG
+550 FVNANNEQIAEFENG
-565 FTDKKN
+565 FTDKKD

-601 SEVPNDAPEVTL
+601 SEVPNDAPTVEL
-613 PELKVTRFVDENGN
+613 PELKVTRFVDEQGN
-627 DIHELEENF
+627 DLHELEENF
-636 IEKLDINGYVFKETT
+636 VEKLDINGYVFKETT

-656 RTHIY
+656 RTHVY

-667 IPNDAPT
+667 IPNDSPT
-674 VEVPELKITR
+674 VEVPELKITK
-684 FIDTNGVELKS
+684 FIDTNGVELKN

-718 TTEENGIRT
+718 TTEENGVRT

-733 INEEVPSNS
+733 VNEEVPNNN

-750 TTIENKVIVEHTAPT
+750 TITENNVIVEHTAPT
-765 GDNMN
+765 GDNMSS
-770 NTLKLFALSVLGLG
+770 TLKLFALSVLGFG
-784 FVLVKRKG
+784 FALLHKKRVT
-792 LRDE
+792 E

>member
-1 MKHLIIKTKEEQN
+1 MKR
-14 LKKLLT
+14 LLA

-26 MTICMGIPAHAEET
+26 MTVCMAIPTHAEET
-40 TPRRLDVQLVQVSLR
+40 SPRRLDVQLVQVSLR

-87 DFFDILVPESI
+87 DYFDILVPESI

-153 YLWVSFNKNHIE
+153 YLWVPFNKNHIE

-199 GEVIAKWGQELP
+199 GEVIAKWGQGLP

-238 LVTDNGWFLHPIDIS
+238 LVTDNGWFLHPVDIS

-313 SGTLQKNKIAISSD
+313 SGTLQKNKIAISSN

-384 LVTGADGT
+384 LATGADGT

-421 YTIQTSVSKDNIVTV
+421 YTIQTSVSQDNIVTV

-450 WVGNTGTQAVMHLY
+450 WVGNTGTQAIMHLY

-481 WEYTFTDLHKYNGNQ
+481 WEYTFTGLRKYNGNQ

-503 EDEMNFYMTSIT
+503 EDEMNFYMTSVV

-565 FTDKKN
+565 FTDKKD

-613 PELKVTRFVDENGN
+613 PELKVTRFVDENGT

-636 IEKLDINGYVFKETT
+636 VEKLNINGYVFKETT

-656 RTHIY
+656 RTHVY

-674 VEVPELKITR
+674 IEVPELKITR
-684 FIDTNGVELKS
+684 FIDTNGVELKN

-733 INEEVPSNS
+733 VNEEVPSDN
-742 TTTPTDNN
+742 TITPTDNN
-750 TTIENKVIVEHTAPT
+750 TPTENKVIVEHTAPT
-765 GDNMN
+765 GDSMN

-784 FVLVKRKG
+784 FVLLKRKD
-792 LRDE
+792 LSNE

>member
-1 MKHLIIKTKEEQN
+1 MRTFRKIFN
-14 LKKLLT
+14 LVV
-20 FITMLF
+20 MLF
-26 MTICMGIPAHAEET
+26 MTICMAISSHAEEN

-65 LYDGSSFFLNLTW
+65 LYDGSSFFLNMTW
-78 NSTETVHTG
+78 NATETVHTG

-103 KLDRTFPIIDS
+103 KLAQTFPVIDND
-114 ATGDN
+114 TGDV

-124 LHPNGTEGGKIS
+124 LHPNGTEGGKVSI
-136 VVFNE
+136 VFNE
-141 QANNRSNLSGNV
+141 QANNRSNLSGNI
-153 YLWVSFNKNHIE
+153 YMWVPFNKNHIE

-199 GEVIAKWGQELP
+199 GEVIAKWGQGLP

-238 LVTDNGWFLHPIDIS
+238 LVTDNGWFLHPVDIS

-283 QFAPDYKSWTLD
+283 QFSPDYKSWTLD

-354 KIVKQDSETGA
+354 QIVKQDSETGA
-365 GLAGAK
+365 GLTGAK
-371 FEIKDLDDNTTQT
+371 FEIKDLDDNSTQT
-384 LVTGADGT
+384 LVTGEDGT

-472 SVTLDTSNN
+472 SVTLDNSNN
-481 WEYTFTDLHKYNGNQ
+481 WEYTFTNLRKYNGNQ

-503 EDEMNFYMTSIT
+503 EDEMNFYMTSVA
-515 GDMDNGFNV
+515 GDMDNGFNI

-565 FTDKKN
+565 FTDKKD

-636 IEKLDINGYVFKETT
+636 VEKLDINGYVFKETT

-656 RTHIY
+656 RTHVY

-667 IPNDAPT
+667 IPNDSPT

-684 FIDTNGVELKS
+684 FIDTNGVELKN

-705 NIVYENEQYDYVN
+705 NIVYESEQYDYVN

-727 HVYKKH
+727 HIYKKH
-733 INEEVPSNS
+733 VNEETPNNNS
-742 TTTPTDNN
+742 TTPTDNN
-750 TTIENKVIVEHTAPT
+750 TTTENKVIVEHTAPT
-765 GDNMN
+765 GDNMS

-784 FVLVKRKG
+784 FVLTKRKG

>member
-1 MKHLIIKTKEEQN
+1 MRTF
-14 LKKLLT
+14 KKI
-20 FITMLF
+20 FSFMVMLF
-26 MTICMGIPAHAEET
+26 MTIYMAIPSHAEEN

-65 LYDGSSFFLNLTW
+65 LYDGSSFFLNMTW
-78 NSTETVHTG
+78 NATETVHTG

-103 KLDRTFPIIDS
+103 KLAQTFPVID
-114 ATGDN
+114 TDTQDV

-124 LHPNGTEGGKIS
+124 LHPNGTEGGKVSI
-136 VVFNE
+136 VFNE
-141 QANNRSNLSGNV
+141 QANNRSNLSGNI
-153 YLWVSFNKNHIE
+153 YMWVPFNKNHIT
-165 LNKKNV
+165 LNQKNT
-171 FTFTIKGNGIYNGYQ
+171 FTFTIKGNGIYDGYQ
-186 MSAETTITRPSTD
+186 ASCDTTITRPSTD
-199 GEVIAKWGQELP
+199 GEVIAKWGQGLP

-238 LVTDNGWFLHPIDIS
+238 LVTDNGWFLHPVDIS

-283 QFAPDYKSWTLD
+283 QFSLDYKSWTLD

-327 EVTKDVTAQYKLAD
+327 EVNKDVTAQYKLAD

-348 TTKGKL
+348 TTVGKL

-392 AVTPNV
+392 VVTPNV
-398 VFEANYEVKEIEA
+398 VFEANYEVREIEA
-411 PFGYKLNNTV
+411 PFGYKLNNTT

-450 WVGNTGTQAVMHLY
+450 WVGNTGAQAIMHLY

-472 SVTLDTSNN
+472 SVVLDTSNN
-481 WEYTFTDLHKYNGNQ
+481 WEYTFTGLRKYNGNQ

-503 EDEMNFYMTSIT
+503 EDEINFYMTSIT

-565 FTDKKN
+565 FTDKKD
-571 EITFNGTKYVFKEK
+571 EITFNNVKYVFKEQ

-613 PELKVTRFVDENGN
+613 PELKITRFVDEQGN

-636 IEKLDINGYVFKETT
+636 VEKLDINGYVFKETT

-656 RTHIY
+656 RTHVY
-661 TKVETE
+661 TKIETE
-667 IPNDAPT
+667 IPNDSPV

-684 FIDTNGVELKS
+684 FIDTNGVELKN

-705 NIVYENEQYDYVN
+705 NIIYENEQYDYVN

-733 INEEVPSNS
+733 VSEEVPNDNI
-742 TTTPTDNN
+742 TTTPTDN
-750 TTIENKVIVEHTAPT
+750 TTTENKVIVEHTAPT

-784 FVLVKRKG
+784 FVLTKRKD